1 MQFRILGPL
10 EVYEQNCQ
18 VELGGR
24 KQRALLGVLLLHANE
39 PISSERLIDE
49 LWGARPPA
57 RAHKLV
63 QGYVSGLRKV
73 LGAERLVTRPPGY
86 LVLVEPA
93 ELDLLD
99 FDRLAA
105 EARAAQEPRLV
116 AERLREALAL
126 WRGSALAD
134 LRLEGFA
141 ASEAERLNELRLTT
155 LLTRIE
161 ADLELGRHVELVG
174 ELESLVA
181 AHPLQERLRALLM
194 LALYRSGRQ
203 ADALELYRA
212 TRTLLADE
220 LGLDP
225 SPELQRLE
233 RLVLTHDTELDLP
246 RVEAT
251 VETAPAPPAAPGPEP
266 ERLRRTVT
274 VVFGDL
280 VDSVGLGERLDPESL
295 HNVLARYSDTCA
307 EVLERH
313 GGTVEKYIG
322 DAVVAIFGLPSLHE
336 DDALRAV
343 RAAVEVREAVADLSA
358 ELERAWGVGLG
369 VKLAVSSGEV
379 FVAPGSRRNAFA
391 SGDTINVAARL
402 QETAGEG
409 EILLGDQTHRL
420 VEQAV
425 RVDALAPL
433 VLKGRSAPVR
443 AWRLLELH
451 GGDLSQIRA
460 PTTPFVGRERE
471 LAVLEREL
479 ARTASERACRLCTLV
494 GSPGV
499 GKSRL
504 VRQLAI
510 ALGDEATWVVG
521 RCLSYGEGIT
531 YRPLAEIVRGL
542 GGGEPRECVRELLAG
557 TEHAELV
564 GERVLGAIGLAEP
577 GGREETFWAVRRLLE
592 AAAQRRPLVAVFE
605 DVHWAEP
612 TLLDMLEYVGG
623 FSSGAPILLLCLARP
638 ELLEAR
644 PGWAAPQQGRSVLE
658 LEPLPEPNAEE
669 LVAALGTDRLDEQ
682 AQARIVETAEGN
694 PLFLEQLVAV
704 QTSGEPTTLPPTV
717 QAVLAARIDRLEAG
731 ERAVLA
737 RASVEGWSFH
747 RGALAALLPKRWHEE
762 LGAHLMA
769 LVRKQL
775 IRPHPPD
782 FAGEDGFRFMH
793 VLTRDA
799 AYAGLP
805 KELRAELHEG
815 VADWLETKP
824 MSQDEIVG
832 YHLEQAC
839 RFRAELGGEG
849 PRTAAAARL
858 ESAGRTAL
866 ARCDRP
872 AAINLLGRA
881 VALLDE
887 SEPARA
893 AALSELGAALTEAG
907 SLPEA
912 DRVLVEAQQVAE
924 AFSDERLQA
933 HAAVQQLL
941 LRLQSATDAT
951 ADASATVEQVL
962 PVFVRHGDE
971 VGACR
976 ARRLEAW
983 VHWIRGDTRAA
994 ESSWQEAAAH
1004 ARRAGSEREE
1014 AEVLMWLGS
1023 ATLFGPNPAHEGV
1036 ARCKKL
1042 LPRLANRPIEKALLL
1057 RPLAALEAMLGRFD
1071 ESRRLLADA
1080 KETLVAFPVS
1090 LDAASHPEAYV
1101 AMLADDPAE
1110 AERCLRADYEKLARM
1125 GEKGYLSTTAAL
1137 LARAV
1142 EAQGRDE
1149 EAYELTEVAEQT
1161 AASDDVSTQIVW
1173 RGVRARLIVKGG
1185 ATREAQR
1192 LAREAVALAEQT
1204 DWLNHHG
1211 DALVDLAAVLQVAG
1225 RVEGEIEAL
1234 EAALDL
1240 YDRKHNLVAADR
1252 VGARLAELAHG
1263 VTEPT
1268 PLEVVSE

>member
-1 MQFRILGPL
+1 MEFRILGPL
-10 EVYEQNCQ
+10 EVSEQNCQ
-18 VELGGR
+18 IELGGR

-39 PISSERLIDE
+39 PISSERLVDE
-49 LWGARPPA
+49 LWGDQPPA

-73 LGAERLVTRPPGY
+73 LGAERLVTRSPGY
-86 LVLVEPA
+86 LARVEA
-93 ELDLLD
+93 EELDALE
-99 FDRLAA
+99 FD
-105 EARAAQEPRLV
+105 RLV
-116 AERLREALAL
+116 AEARTAHEPQLVAARLREALAL

-141 ASEAERLNELRLTT
+141 AREAERLNELRLTA
-155 LLTRIE
+155 LLERIE
-161 ADLELGRHVELVG
+161 ADLQLGRDAALVG
-174 ELESLVA
+174 ELEALVA
-181 AHPLQERLRALLM
+181 AHPLQERLRGLLM

-212 TRTLLADE
+212 TRALLADE
-220 LGLDP
+220 LGLEP
-225 SPELQRLE
+225 SSELQRLE
-233 RLVLTHDTELDLP
+233 RLVLTHDAELDLP
-246 RVEAT
+246 QVEAH
-251 VETAPAPPAAPGPEP
+251 VEPPAAPAPAAKP

-280 VDSVGLGERLDPESL
+280 AGSTALGERLDPERL
-295 HNVLARYSDTCA
+295 HDVLARYSDTCA

-322 DAVVAIFGLPSLHE
+322 DAVVSVFGLPNLHE

-358 ELERAWGVGLG
+358 ELERMWGVGLG
-369 VKLAVSSGEV
+369 IKLAVSSGEV
-379 FVAPGSRRNAFA
+379 FVGPASRRDAFA

-402 QETAGEG
+402 EQAASEG
-409 EILLGDQTHRL
+409 EILLGEQTLRL

-425 RVDALAPL
+425 EVEPL
-433 VLKGRSAPVR
+433 EPLTVKGRIAPVR

-451 GGDLSQIRA
+451 PGHLSQIRA

-471 LAVLEREL
+471 LATLDREL
-479 ARTASERACRLCTLV
+479 ARTASERACRLCTIV

-504 VRQLAI
+504 VRQLAD
-510 ALGDEATWVVG
+510 ALGEEATWVVG

-531 YRPLAEIVRGL
+531 YRPLAEIVRSL
-542 GGGEPRECVRELLAG
+542 GGGEPRECVHELLQGVEQGDVVA
-557 TEHAELV
+557 
-564 GERVLGAIGLAEP
+564 ERVLGAIGLAEP

-592 AAAQRRPLVAVFE
+592 ASARERPLVAVFE
-605 DVHWAEP
+605 DVHWAES
-612 TLLDMLEYVGG
+612 TLLDLLEYVAG
-623 FSSGAPILLLCLARP
+623 FSSGAPMLLLCLARP
-638 ELLEAR
+638 ELLESR
-644 PGWAAPQQGRSVLE
+644 PGWVAPQQGRSVLE
-658 LEPLPEPNAEE
+658 VEPLPDPNAEE
-669 LVAALGTDRLDEQ
+669 LVAVLCTDRLDQQ

-704 QTSGEPTTLPPTV
+704 QTAGEPTTLPPTV
-717 QAVLAARIDRLEAG
+717 QAVLAARIDRLESG

-737 RASVEGWSFH
+737 RGAVEGRSFH
-747 RGALAALLPKRWHEE
+747 RGALAALLPESPHEE
-762 LGAHLMA
+762 IGAHLMA

-782 FAGEDGFRFMH
+782 FPGEDGFRFMH

-805 KELRAELHEG
+805 KGLRAELHES

-824 MSQDEIVG
+824 DTQDEIVG

-839 RFRAELGGEG
+839 RYRAELGGEG
-849 PRTAAAARL
+849 RRAPAAAKL
-858 ESAGRTAL
+858 EAAGRKAL

-872 AAINLLGRA
+872 AAINLLRRA
-881 VALLDE
+881 IALLPE
-887 SEPARA
+887 AEPARA

-907 SLPEA
+907 KLPEA
-912 DRVLVEAQQVAE
+912 DEVLVEARQVAE
-924 AFSDERLQA
+924 ASADERLEA
-933 HAAVQQLL
+933 HATVQQLL
-941 LRLQSATDAT
+941 LRLQSTTDAT
-951 ADASATVEQVL
+951 ADAIATVERVL
-962 PVFVRHGDE
+962 PVFVRQSDE
-971 VGACR
+971 VGASR

-983 VHWIRGDTRAA
+983 VHWIRCDTRAA
-994 ESSWQEAAAH
+994 ESAWQEAAAH

-1014 AEVLMWLGS
+1014 AEVLLWLGS
-1023 ATLFGPNPAHEGV
+1023 ATLFGPNPAPEGV
-1036 ARCKKL
+1036 ARCKEL
-1042 LPRLANRPIEKALLL
+1042 LPRLSNRPIEQALLL
-1057 RPLAALEAMLGRFD
+1057 RPLAGLEAMLGRFD
-1071 ESRRLLADA
+1071 EARRLLARA
-1080 KETLVAFPVS
+1080 KETLVDFPLS

-1101 AMLADDPAE
+1101 AMLADDPEE

-1142 EAQGRDE
+1142 EAQERDE

-1161 AASDDVSTQIVW
+1161 AASDDISTQIVW
-1173 RGVRARLIVKGG
+1173 RGVRARLIAKGG

-1192 LAREAVALAEQT
+1192 LAREAVALVEQT
-1204 DWLNHHG
+1204 DWLSHHG

-1225 RVEGEIEAL
+1225 RVDDEVEAL
-1234 EAALDL
+1234 ESALDL
-1240 YDRKHNLVAADR
+1240 YDRKRNLVAADR
-1252 VGARLAELAHG
+1252 VGARLSELAHG

-1268 PLEVVSE
+1268 PLEV

>member
-1 MQFRILGPL
+1 MEFRILGPL
-10 EVYEQNCQ
+10 EVGEPNCQ
-18 VELGGR
+18 IELGGR

-39 PISSERLIDE
+39 PISCERLVDE
-49 LWGARPPA
+49 LWGAQPPA

-63 QGYVSGLRKV
+63 QGYVSGLRKL
-73 LGAERLVTRPPGY
+73 LGPARLVTRPPGY
-86 LVLVEPA
+86 LARVEA
-93 ELDLLD
+93 EELDLLE
-99 FDRLAA
+99 FDRLVGD
-105 EARAAQEPRLV
+105 ARAANEPRLT

-141 ASEAERLNELRLTT
+141 ASEAERLNELRLAT

-203 ADALELYRA
+203 ADALDLYRA

-233 RLVLTHDTELDLP
+233 RLVLTHDAELEP
-246 RVEAT
+246 PQVEAP
-251 VETAPAPPAAPGPEP
+251 VEPPPPAPPSAPKPEP
-266 ERLRRTVT
+266 ERLRRTVS

-280 VDSVGLGERLDPESL
+280 VGSVGLGERLDPESL

-343 RAAVEVREAVADLSA
+343 RAAVEVRQAVAGLSA
-358 ELERAWGVGLG
+358 ELERTWGVGLG
-369 VKLAVSSGEV
+369 GKLAVSSGEG
-379 FVAPGSRRNAFA
+379 FVAPGSRRDAFA

-402 QETAGEG
+402 QEAAGEG
-409 EILLGDQTHRL
+409 EILLGEQTQRL

-425 RVDALAPL
+425 RVEALEPL

-443 AWRLLELH
+443 AGRLLELH
-451 GGDLSQIRA
+451 AGDLSQIRA

-471 LAVLEREL
+471 LAALEREL
-479 ARTASERACRLCTLV
+479 ARAGSERACRLCTIV

-504 VRQLAI
+504 VRQLAG
-510 ALGDEATWVVG
+510 ALGEEASWVVG

-542 GGGEPRECVRELLAG
+542 GGGEPRECIREVLEG

-564 GERVLGAIGLAEP
+564 AERVLGAIGLAEP

-592 AAAQRRPLVAVFE
+592 SAARKRPLVAVFE

-612 TLLDMLEYVGG
+612 TLLDMLEYVAG

-638 ELLEAR
+638 ELLETR
-644 PGWAAPQQGRSVLE
+644 PGWVAPQQGRSVLE

-669 LVAALGTDRLDEQ
+669 LVAELGTDRLDEQ

-747 RGALAALLPKRWHEE
+747 RGALAALLPERWHEE
-762 LGAHLMA
+762 LGTHLMA

-782 FAGEDGFRFMH
+782 FEGEDGFRFMH

-815 VADWLETKP
+815 VADWLDAKP
-824 MSQDEIVG
+824 DSQDEIVG
-832 YHLEQAC
+832 YHLEQ
-839 RFRAELGGEG
+839 G
-849 PRTAAAARL
+849 AASGRS
-858 ESAGRTAL
+858 SAGK
-866 ARCDRP
+866 
-872 AAINLLGRA
+872 
-881 VALLDE
+881 
-887 SEPARA
+887 
-893 AALSELGAALTEAG
+893 
-907 SLPEA
+907 A
-912 DRVLVEAQQVAE
+912 D
-924 AFSDERLQA
+924 
-933 HAAVQQLL
+933 
-941 LRLQSATDAT
+941 
-951 ADASATVEQVL
+951 
-962 PVFVRHGDE
+962 
-971 VGACR
+971 
-976 ARRLEAW
+976 
-983 VHWIRGDTRAA
+983 
-994 ESSWQEAAAH
+994 
-1004 ARRAGSEREE
+1004 
-1014 AEVLMWLGS
+1014 
-1023 ATLFGPNPAHEGV
+1023 
-1036 ARCKKL
+1036 
-1042 LPRLANRPIEKALLL
+1042 
-1057 RPLAALEAMLGRFD
+1057 
-1071 ESRRLLADA
+1071 
-1080 KETLVAFPVS
+1080 
-1090 LDAASHPEAYV
+1090 
-1101 AMLADDPAE
+1101 
-1110 AERCLRADYEKLARM
+1110 
-1125 GEKGYLSTTAAL
+1125 
-1137 LARAV
+1137 
-1142 EAQGRDE
+1142 
-1149 EAYELTEVAEQT
+1149 
-1161 AASDDVSTQIVW
+1161 
-1173 RGVRARLIVKGG
+1173 
-1185 ATREAQR
+1185 
-1192 LAREAVALAEQT
+1192 
-1204 DWLNHHG
+1204 
-1211 DALVDLAAVLQVAG
+1211 
-1225 RVEGEIEAL
+1225 
-1234 EAALDL
+1234 
-1240 YDRKHNLVAADR
+1240 
-1252 VGARLAELAHG
+1252 
-1263 VTEPT
+1263 
-1268 PLEVVSE
+1268 